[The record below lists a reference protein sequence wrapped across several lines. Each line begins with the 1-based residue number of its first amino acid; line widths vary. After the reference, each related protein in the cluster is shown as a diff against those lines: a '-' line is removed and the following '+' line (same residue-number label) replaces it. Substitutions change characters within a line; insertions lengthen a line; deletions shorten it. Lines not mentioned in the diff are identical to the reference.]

1 MMKVGDLVR
10 YNPEKMPTEGVRKT
24 SASLGVVVETSV
36 HRLGELCAGSPQAGL
51 PMALVQWNHI
61 PTPLRHRQDLLE
73 VLSEAR

>member
-1 MMKVGDLVR
+1 MKPGDLVR
-10 YNPEKMPTEGVRKT
+10 YDPAKIPAPGGVITRTE
-24 SASLGVVVETSV
+24 LGVVVKTSV
-36 HRLGELCAGSPQAGL
+36 HRLGELRGGSPQAGL

>member
-1 MMKVGDLVR
+1 MKPGDLVR
-10 YNPEKMPTEGVRKT
+10 YDPEKIPPAVPP
-24 SASLGVVVETSV
+24 SDFVQLGVVVQTSF
-36 HRLGELCAGSPQAGL
+36 HQLGELRGGSPQVGL

>member
-1 MMKVGDLVR
+1 MKPGDLVR
-10 YNPEKMPTEGVRKT
+10 YDPAKT
-24 SASLGVVVETSV
+24 PPAVPPSDHYELGVVVKTSV
-36 HRLGELCAGSPQAGL
+36 HRLGARRGGSPQAGL